1 MIGIIKT
8 MRANLIWFVPLV
20 LVAIVIAFD
29 NLLSSYLNVALFMH
43 RLGWSNSLR
52 VSLSPSTYI
61 YFLASGIAILLP
73 FVVAVIP
80 TFFGKDDEEI
90 YRRRYPFSV
99 AIVLAVVIG
108 GFLLE
113 VLIWG
118 SVPLDVGAD
127 SEIYVRYIP
136 FMPLPETPLFGP
148 GQALTGSSVHR
159 RSLGGKA
166 GQ

>member
-1 MIGIIKT
+1 MIGIVKT
-8 MRANLIWFVPLV
+8 MRANLIWFTPLV

-29 NLLSSYLNVALFMH
+29 NLLSSYLNLALFMH
-43 RLGWSNSLR
+43 RLSWSNSLS
-52 VSLSPSTYI
+52 VAVSPSTYI

-73 FVVAVIP
+73 FLVAVIP
-80 TFFGKDDEEI
+80 AFFGRDDEEL

-118 SVPLDVGAD
+118 SIPLDVGKD
-127 SEIYVRYIP
+127 SNIYVRYIP
-136 FMPLPETPLFGP
+136 FVPLPETPLFGS
-148 GQALTGSSVHR
+148 GQPLTGGSVH
-159 RSLGGKA
+159 GGMP
-166 GQ
+166 GR